1 MGEYHLSCLESE
13 GTVSGP
19 LAPHPSPVLC
29 CSSPPLLVIAKA
41 GSGQKLPTDSLSLSQ
56 DRGLKFLSEH
66 AASLFGGKYNIGPL
80 AIENEAQCLPP
91 NGRESWRRT
100 TLPCMR
106 MEKCL
111 SCGWEGI
118 SAGV

>member
-1 MGEYHLSCLESE
+1 MDLW
-13 GTVSGP
+13 P
-19 LAPHPSPVLC
+19 
-29 CSSPPLLVIAKA
+29 PPLTCALLQLNTTV
-41 GSGQKLPTDSLSLSQ
+41 GHQKGWKWAETSNRFSLSQ
-56 DRGLKFLSEH
+56 DRGLKFLSGH

-80 AIENEAQCLPP
+80 AIEDEAQCLPP